1 MKNLIST
8 FIDCNY
14 TNLIQKIVSYIIKSK
29 WFLSCSIKV
38 FVYVQVAVV
47 VVVVVVVCLF
57 IGYFFLFNR
66 ARTHLNQ
73 ITKSFILYCG
83 GGGSFFFI
91 RKVCFLVPLLLIHS
105 FIYFISSLIWL
116 FQFHY
121 IKCSLF
127 FLYLCVYSGG
137 DLMRWGCVFFYIYN
151 WWMRHI

>member
-1 MKNLIST
+1 MYKL
-8 FIDCNY
+8 
-14 TNLIQKIVSYIIKSK
+14 LLLLLL
-29 WFLSCSIKV
+29 LSSSSV
-38 FVYVQVAVV
+38 YLFV
-47 VVVVVVVCLF
+47 
-57 IGYFFLFNR
+57 IFLFNR

-83 GGGSFFFI
+83 GGWFFFFI

-137 DLMRWGCVFFYIYN
+137 DLMRWGCVFFIYITGEWDIFN
-151 WWMRHI
+151 VCINIWMDEWMNTEIFFTSFLLLFKCVVSFQFPR